1 MKVHG
6 AIALALISV
15 GFYIC
20 GALCIFKTKMV
31 VEWGRKSYNKRG
43 FLYPFASMVAKP
55 WYPTYIRCMGV
66 FISLWALMIDCLV
79 SFGGFR

>member
-1 MKVHG
+1 MKVHS
-6 AIALALISV
+6 AVALALISL
-15 GFYIC
+15 GFYVW

-31 VEWGRKSYNKRG
+31 VGWGQKGYKKGG

-66 FISLWALMIDCLV
+66 FIWLWALMIDCLV
-79 SFGGFR
+79 LFGGFR